1 VIDVRVDDL
10 AFYSGE
16 AIAWPV
22 TAVLGATTPLL
33 RRVERAGGDALAE
46 RARVRQPLPVGA
58 AVVTGAGDLGVPLLI
73 HAVISSDDEQISAA
87 SVRRALTS
95 ALQRAVDFEIGELAL
110 APFGIGAG
118 NLGVDDSAELMVDVI
133 ALHQRRAAYPRAI
146 VVIVENDVEASAW
159 RAALARVA
167 H

>member
-1 VIDVRVDDL
+1 MIDVRVDDL

-33 RRVERAGGDALAE
+33 RRMERAGGEALAH
-46 RARVRQPLPVGA
+46 RARMQQPLPVGA
-58 AVVTGAGDLGVPLLI
+58 AVVTAAGDLGVELLI
-73 HAVISSDDEQISAA
+73 HAVVTSDEERVSPT

-95 ALQRAVDFEIGELAL
+95 ALQRAVDFEIGELAV

-118 NLGVDDSAELMVDVI
+118 NIAIEDSAELMTEVMTRH
-133 ALHQRRAAYPRAI
+133 LQRSPYPRGI
-146 VVIVENDVEASAW
+146 VVIVENEAEASAW
-159 RAALARVA
+159 RVALARA
-167 H
+167 HR